1 MGEKAFIDLIG
12 GLLTGGFGIFLLI
25 VLLLW
30 VILWFLVPFYV
41 YAINRNIRSLLSKN
55 NTTLVNILFTLDVIN
70 KKLEGNRETMPA
82 AKVSPAGHGKK

>member
-82 AKVSPAGHGKK
+82 AKAPPAGHGKK